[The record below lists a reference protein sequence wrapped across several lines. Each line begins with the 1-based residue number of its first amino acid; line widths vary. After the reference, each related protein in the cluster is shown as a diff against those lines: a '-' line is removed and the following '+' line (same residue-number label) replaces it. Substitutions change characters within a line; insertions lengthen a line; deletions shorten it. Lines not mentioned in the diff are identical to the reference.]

1 MRKIIFYSFL
11 FFLLVVYILS
21 IIFDFIPISTKI
33 ILEAISFIIC
43 FVILSDSRYRLKKE
57 YKTIIIWLVI
67 AIIWDLIT
75 SLINGETQFHFIK
88 YLTPV
93 IGSIFAAHVIYKF
106 AKRRIKTP
114 EQLLYLV
121 VLMMFFESILTVLM
135 KSFPPLYE
143 LLDAFLVFDFRT
155 DVVTDIFDIPRFF
168 GIGNAYFFGV
178 LAPCCVAIM
187 PAVYLMNETE
197 SLLKKVFL
205 IVMWIVISI
214 VSFFVARWTITIVAV
229 SVGLFFVYQGGKN
242 VFRTL
247 GVLAILAV
255 GIWVAYIVTMD
266 NIDPELQKWAFSSFM
281 NDSAQG
287 DHSADYVKDWW
298 LNTRFEFKTFL
309 IGDAK
314 YTDPID
320 GYYKHVDVG
329 YFREIFY
336 GGIIGLLINL
346 YLHVKILK
354 MTYRYNPTKSFKYFL
369 IFLMFGYMAILAKGD
384 ANMMTFFILFLV
396 FYSDGAIEYVPY
408 RKGTL
413 SKSHSI
419 EKK

>member
-1 MRKIIFYSFL
+1 MKKIIFYSFL
-11 FFLLVVYILS
+11 LFLLAVYILS
-21 IIFDFIPISTKI
+21 IIFDFIPISSKI

-43 FVILSDSRYRLKKE
+43 CVTLYDPRYRLRRE
-57 YKTIIIWLVI
+57 YKIIIIWLVI

-75 SLINGETQFHFIK
+75 SFLNGETQFHYIK
-88 YLTPV
+88 DLTPV
-93 IGSIFAAHVIYKF
+93 LGSIFAAHVIYKF
-106 AKRRIKTP
+106 AKRRVKTS
-114 EQLLYLV
+114 EKLLYLV

-143 LLDAFLVFDFRT
+143 LLDTFLVFDFRT

-197 SLLKKVFL
+197 SLLKKVLL

-214 VSFFVARWTITIVAV
+214 VSFFVARWTVMVVAV

-242 VFRTL
+242 LFRTL
-247 GVLAILAV
+247 GLLAILAV

-287 DHSADYVKDWW
+287 DHSADVVKDWW

-314 YTDPID
+314 YTDPKTI
-320 GYYKHVDVG
+320 YYKQVDVG

-336 GGIIGLLINL
+336 GGIIGLFIIL
-346 YLHVKILK
+346 YLHIRILK
-354 MTYRYNPTKSFKYFL
+354 MTYRYHPTKSFKYLLLFL
-369 IFLMFGYMAILAKGD
+369 FFGYMAIMAKGNL
-384 ANMMTFFILFLV
+384 NMMTFFILFLV
-396 FYSDGAIEYVPY
+396 FYTDGIFYQVKKPMAM
-408 RKGTL
+408 
-413 SKSHSI
+413 SHNT
-419 EKK
+419 